1 MAEYASK
8 GVAGSGL
15 GLGIAGTAL
24 GLLNA
29 NGNGNGLLGGLLG
42 GGWNNQAAQMA
53 NAAGMNA
60 LMEKDAEIAK
70 LKAEKYSD
78 KNDVEVYAQTRRE
91 NQDLSDR
98 LLGNWIKPLADE
110 AAANKVTIARIEER
124 MNCMNKTSELQHQIL
139 EQKIDT
145 VAERAATGIAGN
157 SAAIAH
163 LGKIVDSIT
172 ALHIPTSVICP
183 EVMPRWN
190 SWEAP
195 TNQAPATQP
204 VVGNVAVT
212 NK

>member
-29 NGNGNGLLGGLLG
+29 NNNGGGLLGGLLG

-53 NAAGMNA
+53 GAAGLGVLA
-60 LMEKDAEIAK
+60 EKDAEIAK
-70 LKAEKYSD
+70 LRAEKYSD

-124 MNCMNKTSELQHQIL
+124 MNCMNQKAELREEIL
-139 EQKIDT
+139 TQKIDCVAREAANGIRDVGAGLAALRHT
-145 VAERAATGIAGN
+145 VDN
-157 SAAIAH
+157 
-163 LGKIVDSIT
+163 IT
-172 ALHIPTSVICP
+172 VTHIPAGAICP

-190 SWEAP
+190 AWEAP
-195 TNQAPATQP
+195 TADAPATQP
-204 VVGNVAVT
+204 VSGTIRVT
-212 NK
+212 K

>member
-29 NGNGNGLLGGLLG
+29 NNGGGGLLGGLLG
-42 GGWNNQAAQMA
+42 GGWNQAAQMA
-53 NAAGMNA
+53 GAAGLGVMA
-60 LMEKDAEIAK
+60 EKDAEIAK
-70 LKAEKYSD
+70 LRAEKYSD

-124 MNCMNKTSELQHQIL
+124 MACMNKTADLREENLR
-139 EQKIDT
+139 QKIDC
-145 VAERAATGIAGN
+145 VANEAAHGIANVGAGL
-157 SAAIAH
+157 AALRH
-163 LGKIVDSIT
+163 TVDNIT
-172 ALHIPTSVICP
+172 ITHIPASAICP

-190 SWEAP
+190 AWEAP
-195 TNQAPATQP
+195 TADAPATQP
-204 VVGNVAVT
+204 ISGTVRVT
-212 NK
+212 K

>member
-29 NGNGNGLLGGLLG
+29 NNNGGGLLGGILG
-42 GGWNNQAAQMA
+42 GGWNNHAAQMA
-53 NAAGMNA
+53 GAAGLGVLA
-60 LMEKDAEIAK
+60 EKDAEIAK
-70 LKAEKYSD
+70 LRAEKYSD

-124 MNCMNKTSELQHQIL
+124 MACMNKTSELREENL
-139 EQKIDT
+139 RQKIDC
-145 VAERAATGIAGN
+145 VANEAAHGIANVGAGL
-157 SAAIAH
+157 AALRH
-163 LGKIVDSIT
+163 TVDGIT
-172 ALHIPTSVICP
+172 RTIIPQTAICP
-183 EVMPRWN
+183 PVMPRYN
-190 SWEAP
+190 TWEAP
-195 TNQAPATQP
+195 TDTAPATQP
-204 VVGNVAVT
+204 INGTVQVTGN
-212 NK
+212 